1 MNVSNVERSAPACDA
16 RQQFAHDVRRG
27 LGQPGQKELP
37 STYLYDAVGSALFEA
52 ITHLPEYGLTRAD
65 ERLLRR
71 HSSAIASRLPAGTVV
86 AELGSGSGK
95 KTRYLLEALAKH
107 RGLLYFPID
116 VSPTALAACKQE
128 LSSAASV
135 VPLQH
140 SYFEGLQIATARR
153 RPGEALLVLFLG
165 STIGN
170 FDRAGA
176 RDEFL
181 RTVASILSPGDA
193 LLLGTDLLK
202 PQSQLI
208 LAYDDPAGV
217 TAAFNRNLLARINR
231 ELDADFD
238 LLQFAHEARYNQRHQ
253 RIEMHLRS
261 LRRQSATIRAAGFSV
276 SFEEGE
282 TVWTESSHKFDL
294 NHLPDLARATGF
306 RHVES
311 WVDFEWP
318 FAENLWVIPT
328 NPE

>member
-1 MNVSNVERSAPACDA
+1 LQRILPPVDEAQHR
-16 RQQFAHDVRRG
+16 FAYDVHQG
-27 LGQPGQKELP
+27 LAKNDQKEIP

-65 ERLLRR
+65 ERILRN
-71 HSSAIASRLPAGTVV
+71 HSVEIAARLPVSTTV

-95 KTRYLLEALAKH
+95 KTRYLLEALANQ

-116 VSPTALAACKQE
+116 VSATALAACKRE

-135 VPLQH
+135 VPLEH
-140 SYFEGLQIATARR
+140 GYFQGLQIAANRR
-153 RPGEALLVLFLG
+153 RPGESLLVLFLG

-176 RDEFL
+176 REEFL

-202 PQSQLI
+202 PEVQLL

-231 ELDADFD
+231 ELEADFD
-238 LLQFAHEARYNQRHQ
+238 LSQFVHEARYNRRQQ

-261 LRRQSATIRAAGFSV
+261 LDRQSVFVGATGSTFH
-276 SFEEGE
+276 FERGE
-282 TVWTESSHKFDL
+282 TIWTESSHKFDL
-294 NHLPDLARATGF
+294 DSLPKLAQATGF
-306 RHVES
+306 QHAES

-318 FAENLWVIPT
+318 FAENLWVIPG

>member
-1 MNVSNVERSAPACDA
+1 MNLSNLELAAPAYDA
-16 RQQFAHDVRRG
+16 RQQFAEDVRKG
-27 LGQPGQKELP
+27 LRNPIQKELP

-95 KTRYLLEALAKH
+95 KTRYLLEALAKS

-135 VPLQH
+135 IPLQY
-140 SYFEGLQIATARR
+140 SYFDGLQIAAGRR

-176 RDEFL
+176 REEFL
-181 RTVASILSPGDA
+181 RTIASILSPGDA

-202 PQSQLI
+202 PQSQLV
-208 LAYDDPAGV
+208 LAYDDPTGV
-217 TAAFNRNLLARINR
+217 TAAFNRNVLARINR
-231 ELDADFD
+231 ELEGDFN
-238 LLQFAHEARYNQRHQ
+238 LCQFVHEARYNGRHH

-261 LRRQSATIRAAGFSV
+261 LCKQTATIAAAGISV
-276 SFEEGE
+276 SFEAGE
-282 TVWTESSHKFDL
+282 TIWTESSHKFDI
-294 NHLPDLARATGF
+294 NQLPCLARATGF
-306 RHVES
+306 AHVES

-318 FAENLWVIPT
+318 FAENLWVIPA
-328 NPE
+328 NSE